1 MKLLSKLLLFRQC
14 RAGPGTSILVLRIFL
29 LPCSS
34 DNISDKLPINSWPN
48 LVFFISLFSE
58 RDLLFPLGMDQV
70 QTDSN
75 TMSTETKPFEFQNW
89 PVYREAVDFG
99 ISAHKLC
106 GEFPRDGA
114 KSISDQLRRAS
125 QSVSFNIAEGSSR
138 FGAKEKV
145 NFLRIARGS
154 VFECVAILE
163 LVRGIEWIEEPRF
176 DEFVQKLSLM
186 GRMLSGFIN
195 HIEGRSKK

>member
-1 MKLLSKLLLFRQC
+1 MNQIEVQRESKSPEF
-14 RAGPGTSILVLRIFL
+14 
-29 LPCSS
+29 
-34 DNISDKLPINSWPN
+34 
-48 LVFFISLFSE
+48 
-58 RDLLFPLGMDQV
+58 
-70 QTDSN
+70 
-75 TMSTETKPFEFQNW
+75 KPFEFQRW
-89 PVYREAVDFG
+89 PVYREAVEFG

-114 KSISDQLRRAS
+114 KSISDQLRRAG
-125 QSVSFNIAEGSSR
+125 QSISFNIAEGSSR

-163 LVRGIEWIEEPRF
+163 LVRGIEWIEKPRF

-195 HIEGRSKK
+195 HVGGKGEKSAIDQGLILKD